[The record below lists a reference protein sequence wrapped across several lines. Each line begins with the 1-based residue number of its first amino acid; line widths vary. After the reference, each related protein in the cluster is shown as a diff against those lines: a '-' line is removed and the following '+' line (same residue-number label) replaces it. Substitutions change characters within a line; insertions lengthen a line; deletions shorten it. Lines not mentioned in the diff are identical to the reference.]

1 MADSDKLGL
10 GLDDIIR
17 HDRTSTNRRGG
28 GGGGKRGFRG
38 RGAGGGAGRQ
48 GGQMNGFRTR
58 GGGGLPRPSATPA
71 GRWKHDLFEDNS
83 NRSRG
88 VGQRVTTGVNT
99 TTKLLISNLDYSVTT
114 SDVQE
119 LFEDIGAVRV
129 ARVHYDESGRSLGT
143 AEVIFERRVDAAN
156 AQQKYNGLNLDGRP
170 MDIRLIGAVNDGSQQ
185 QQQTP
190 RASYTNGN
198 SNGNQRSGFRN
209 NNNQQNGTRNGG
221 NFSRGG
227 GGGGKQQQNGTRN
240 NTKKENVTAEDLD
253 AELEAYRAESAPKK

>member
-17 HDRTSTNRRGG
+17 HDRTSTNRRGGG

-227 GGGGKQQQNGTRN
+227 GGKQQQNGTRN